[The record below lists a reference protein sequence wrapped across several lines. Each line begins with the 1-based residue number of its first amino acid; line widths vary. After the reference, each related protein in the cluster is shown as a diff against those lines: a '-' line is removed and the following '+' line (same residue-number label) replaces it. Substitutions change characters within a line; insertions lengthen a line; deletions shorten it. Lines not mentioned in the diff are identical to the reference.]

1 MDTETLE
8 RVRKY
13 ALVTESPGRYE
24 HSLRVADTAR
34 ELCETYNFDG
44 DKGYFAG

>member
-13 ALVTESPGRYE
+13 ALVAESPGRYE
-24 HSLRVADTAR
+24 HSLRVADTAEVISPQTDWR
-34 ELCETYNFDG
+34 
-44 DKGYFAG
+44 